1 LFADERIA
9 PFDGELAA
17 ALDGERRRQER
28 FIELIASENYV
39 SPRVLEA
46 QGSQLTNK
54 YADGYPGRRDYSGCE
69 FADVA
74 ERLAI
79 ERAKTLFGAAYAN
92 VQPYSGSQA
101 NAAAYA
107 ALLDSGDTL
116 LGMRAAHGGHITHGD
131 SRSFSGQQYRAVH
144 YGLDAATGEIDYDE
158 AAALARTH
166 RPRVIVAGFSAY
178 SRIVDWRRFRAI
190 ADEIG
195 AYLIADIAHVAG
207 LIAAGLYPNPVPIA
221 DVTTTT
227 THKTLRGPRGGM
239 ILAGANAELAR
250 RIDAAVYPGTQGGP
264 LMHVIAAKAV
274 AFKEAMQPQF
284 RLYQQRVLANARCMS
299 RVLIERGYTVLGG
312 GTDNHML
319 IVDLAE
325 RGPAAKAA
333 EAVLEQAHIAINC
346 IYVPGR
352 PSAPA
357 PPSGLRLGT
366 PAVTTR
372 GLREPEAEQLAH
384 WVADLLDDVA
394 ADRVVARV
402 RRAVLDLC
410 ARLPVYAGGTAPRPE
425 AAPTNAGGS
434 GVSPRSRPE
443 AAPTTE

>member
-1 LFADERIA
+1 LFAADEHIRS
-9 PFDGELAA
+9 FDVELAD
-17 ALDGERRRQER
+17 ALRGEQLRQET

-54 YADGYPGRRDYSGCE
+54 YADGYPGNRDYSGCE

-79 ERAKTLFGAAYAN
+79 ERAKTLFGAAHVN

-107 ALLDSGDTL
+107 ALLDTGDTL
-116 LGMRAAHGGHITHGD
+116 LGMQSAHGGHITHGD
-131 SRSFSGQQYRAVH
+131 ACSFSGRQFRAAS
-144 YGLDAATGEIDYDE
+144 YGVDAATGEIAYDE
-158 AAALARTH
+158 VAALARKH

-190 ADEIG
+190 ADDVG
-195 AYLIADIAHVAG
+195 AYLLADMAHVAG
-207 LIAAGLYPNPVPIA
+207 LVAAGLYPNPVPIA

-239 ILAGANAELAR
+239 ILTRADAGIAA

-284 RLYQQRVLANARCMS
+284 RLYQQRVLANARRMAQ
-299 RVLIERGYTVLGG
+299 VLVERGHAVHSG

-319 IVDLAE
+319 IVDLAH
-325 RGPAAKAA
+325 RGVAAKAA
-333 EAVLEQAHIAINC
+333 EAALEHAHIAVNC
-346 IYVPGR
+346 IRVPGK
-352 PSAPA
+352 SAQA
-357 PPSGLRLGT
+357 APSGLRLGT
-366 PAVTTR
+366 PAATTR
-372 GLREPEAEQLAH
+372 GIREAEAEELAN
-384 WVADLLDDVA
+384 WVADILNAVEVETV
-394 ADRVVARV
+394 DRI
-402 RRAVLDLC
+402 RAQVLDLC
-410 ARLPVYAGGTAPRPE
+410 ARFPVYARP
-425 AAPTNAGGS
+425 AG
-434 GVSPRSRPE
+434 
-443 AAPTTE
+443 A